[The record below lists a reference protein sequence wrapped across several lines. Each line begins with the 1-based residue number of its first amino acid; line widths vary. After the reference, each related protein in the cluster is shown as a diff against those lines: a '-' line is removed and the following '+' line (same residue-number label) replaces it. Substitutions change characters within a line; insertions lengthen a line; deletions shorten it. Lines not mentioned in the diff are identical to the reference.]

1 MDDKFLRDRIRDDE
15 VDVPESLLPENISK
29 KLDAGADNTKKQGV
43 KTLSRNIRSFALA
56 AAAVIV
62 VAAGA
67 SMVSRLSPKN
77 TSGSNEDIYEYEKM
91 LETTTEETTG
101 VTAGMEMTIY
111 DELYEKLIGRNY
123 IDDGYYIRNDS
134 DITGSAETGAGHY
147 DSAVN
152 ENVRNDITT
161 DTASGS
167 DSKDFSK
174 NNDQE
179 EGVSEGNIFI
189 TDGKYLYVMKK
200 PDDVYVGTRS
210 VSICAVDGGALD
222 ESSRIQPDKLAGY
235 EYVDYNTM
243 YVDGNVLVITG
254 YAYSRYAYEP
264 GCISF
269 GMFYDISDKEAP
281 KYINMVTQSGYYV
294 SSRITDGVLYLIS
307 HYTPDY
313 SCSEGEYE
321 SYIPMYDGMLAGGRN
336 IYCPEYVNDRS
347 YTVIGSVD
355 LKNPMSYKD
364 TEAVVLSSDNMY
376 VSENAIY
383 FLSYQ
388 PYMWYGYEIINDVE
402 NDELQTDGVQSEGI
416 TGYETEKSRSRLMKF
431 STENGNIEYA
441 GETEVCGSAD
451 SQFSFS
457 EYNGYIRIVTTTYDY
472 SYYEPSCGLYI
483 FDSDLKLVGSIEDI
497 ANGETVKSSRFLGN
511 MAYFVTFRNT
521 DPLFVVDMSDPADP
535 VIVDELKLPGFS
547 EYLHPYGE
555 GKMLGLGYEADESNG
570 RVSNVKMSM
579 FDISDPYDISEENRL
594 QLEAYYSGALYEHR
608 AILVNAQRNL
618 IGFSTEENI
627 IEADET
633 GANIVG
639 KLAQIYRLY
648 RYDDNDGFVELIEC
662 VLDVYSYDYPRAVY
676 IGDYLYIFDGVE
688 SIYTYELNDYSLIG
702 VTEF

>member
-43 KTLSRNIRSFALA
+43 KTLSRNIRSFALV

-77 TSGSNEDIYEYEKM
+77 MSGSHEDMYEYEKM

-167 DSKDFSK
+167 ESKDFSK

-222 ESSRIQPDKLAGY
+222 ESSRIQLDKLAGY

-243 YVDGNVLVITG
+243 YVDGNVLAITG

-347 YTVIGSVD
+347 YTVIGSVV

-472 SYYEPSCGLYI
+472 TYYEPSCGLYI

-608 AILVNAQRNL
+608 AILVDAQRNL

>member
-1 MDDKFLRDRIRDDE
+1 MDDKFLRDMIKDDE

-43 KTLSRNIRSFALA
+43 KKLSRNIRSFALA

-77 TSGSNEDIYEYEKM
+77 TSGSNEDMYEYEIG
-91 LETTTEETTG
+91 LETTTEETTR
-101 VTAGMEMTIY
+101 VTAGMERTIY

-123 IDDGYYIRNDS
+123 IDDGYYILNGS

-152 ENVRNDITT
+152 ENVQNDITT

-167 DSKDFSK
+167 DSKDYSK

-179 EGVSEGNIFI
+179 ESVSEGNIFI

-222 ESSRIQPDKLAGY
+222 ESSRIQLDKFAGY

-254 YAYSRYAYEP
+254 YAYNSYAYEP

-269 GMFYDISDKEAP
+269 GIFYDISDKEAP
-281 KYINMVTQSGYYV
+281 KYINMATQSGCYV
-294 SSRITDGVLYLIS
+294 SSRITDGILYMIS

-313 SCSEGEYE
+313 SCREGEYE
-321 SYIPMYDGMLAGGRN
+321 SYIPMYDGMLAGEHN
-336 IYCPEYVNDRS
+336 IYCPEYVSDRS

-364 TEAVVLSSDNMY
+364 AEAVVLSSDNMY
-376 VSENAIY
+376 VSQNAIY

-402 NDELQTDGVQSEGI
+402 NDESQTDGVQSEEI
-416 TGYETEKSRSRLMKF
+416 TGYETGKSRSRLMKF
-431 STENGNIEYA
+431 SIENGNIEYA
-441 GETEVCGSAD
+441 GETEICGSAD

-472 SYYEPSCGLYI
+472 TYYEPSCGLYI

-547 EYLHPYGE
+547 QYLHPYGD
-555 GKMLGLGYEADESNG
+555 GKMFGLGYEADESNG

-579 FDISDPYDISEENRL
+579 FDISDSYDIYEENRL

-608 AILVNAQRNL
+608 AILVNADRNL
-618 IGFSTEENI
+618 IGFVTEENI
-627 IEADET
+627 IETDKT
-633 GANIVG
+633 GANLVG
-639 KLAQIYRLY
+639 RLAQVYRLY
-648 RYDDNDGFVELIEC
+648 SYDENEGFVQLIEC

-688 SIYTYELNDYSLIG
+688 SIYTYELNGYTLLG
-702 VTEF
+702 VTEL

>member
-29 KLDAGADNTKKQGV
+29 KLDAVADNTKKQGV

-62 VAAGA
+62 VVAGA

-77 TSGSNEDIYEYEKM
+77 TSGSNEDMYEYEKM

-222 ESSRIQPDKLAGY
+222 KSSRIQLDKLAGY

-254 YAYSRYAYEP
+254 YAYSCYAYEP

-321 SYIPMYDGMLAGGRN
+321 SYIPMYDGMLAGEHN

-451 SQFSFS
+451 S
-457 EYNGYIRIVTTTYDY
+457 
-472 SYYEPSCGLYI
+472 
-483 FDSDLKLVGSIEDI
+483 
-497 ANGETVKSSRFLGN
+497 
-511 MAYFVTFRNT
+511 
-521 DPLFVVDMSDPADP
+521 
-535 VIVDELKLPGFS
+535 
-547 EYLHPYGE
+547 
-555 GKMLGLGYEADESNG
+555 
-570 RVSNVKMSM
+570 
-579 FDISDPYDISEENRL
+579 
-594 QLEAYYSGALYEHR
+594 
-608 AILVNAQRNL
+608 
-618 IGFSTEENI
+618 
-627 IEADET
+627 
-633 GANIVG
+633 
-639 KLAQIYRLY
+639 
-648 RYDDNDGFVELIEC
+648 
-662 VLDVYSYDYPRAVY
+662 
-676 IGDYLYIFDGVE
+676 
-688 SIYTYELNDYSLIG
+688 
-702 VTEF
+702 

>member
-43 KTLSRNIRSFALA
+43 KTLSRNIRGFALA

-77 TSGSNEDIYEYEKM
+77 TSGSNEDMYEYEKM
-91 LETTTEETTG
+91 LETTDEETTG

-123 IDDGYYIRNDS
+123 IDNGYYILNDS
-134 DITGSAETGAGHY
+134 GITGSEEKGAGHY

-161 DTASGS
+161 DTDSGS

-222 ESSRIQPDKLAGY
+222 ESSRIQLDKLVGY

-254 YAYSRYAYEP
+254 DAYSRYTYEP
-264 GCISF
+264 ECISF

-294 SSRITDGVLYLIS
+294 SSRITDGVLYMIS

-321 SYIPMYDGMLAGGRN
+321 SYIPMYDGMLAGEHN
-336 IYCPEYVNDRS
+336 IYCPEYVSDRS

-376 VSENAIY
+376 VSGNAIY

-388 PYMWYGYEIINDVE
+388 PYMWYGYEIINDAE
-402 NDELQTDGVQSEGI
+402 NDESKTDGVQSEGI

-431 STENGNIEYA
+431 SIENGNIEYA

-472 SYYEPSCGLYI
+472 
-483 FDSDLKLVGSIEDI
+483 
-497 ANGETVKSSRFLGN
+497 
-511 MAYFVTFRNT
+511 
-521 DPLFVVDMSDPADP
+521 
-535 VIVDELKLPGFS
+535 
-547 EYLHPYGE
+547 
-555 GKMLGLGYEADESNG
+555 
-570 RVSNVKMSM
+570 
-579 FDISDPYDISEENRL
+579 
-594 QLEAYYSGALYEHR
+594 
-608 AILVNAQRNL
+608 
-618 IGFSTEENI
+618 
-627 IEADET
+627 
-633 GANIVG
+633 
-639 KLAQIYRLY
+639 
-648 RYDDNDGFVELIEC
+648 
-662 VLDVYSYDYPRAVY
+662 
-676 IGDYLYIFDGVE
+676 
-688 SIYTYELNDYSLIG
+688 TY
-702 VTEF
+702 

>member
-67 SMVSRLSPKN
+67 SMVNRLSPKN
-77 TSGSNEDIYEYEKM
+77 TSGSNEDMYEYEKM

-123 IDDGYYIRNDS
+123 IDDGYYIRNDR

-222 ESSRIQPDKLAGY
+222 ESSRIQLDKLAGY

-321 SYIPMYDGMLAGGRN
+321 SYIPMYDGMLAGEHN

-347 YTVIGSVD
+347 YTVIGSVV

-416 TGYETEKSRSRLMKF
+416 TGYETGKSRSRLMKF

-472 SYYEPSCGLYI
+472 TYYEPSCGLYI

-570 RVSNVKMSM
+570 RVSYVKMSM

-608 AILVNAQRNL
+608 AILVDEQRNL